1 MSVYTVGSNKSSD
14 SIFPKVRPSLDLDFA
29 NSKTLD
35 PRITFTRSSGGSYV
49 GADGLIKYAGVNEA
63 RFDHNPVTGESL
75 GLLVEEQR
83 TNLQRHSEDFTQGL
97 PLLNATLTANVG
109 TAPNGTLTADQFIE
123 TTANGLHNQ
132 EIVDHVFIAGVTYT
146 FSCYAKTIGNRNF
159 SPGFPT
165 LFGSARFG
173 NFNLTGSGSVVS
185 TSAGVTASI
194 QSVGDGWY
202 RCSITSTCVT
212 GGGARVGVFIASGT
226 SISYAGDV
234 SKGLLLWG
242 AQLEV
247 GAFPTSYIPTVA
259 STRTRFED
267 VARIVG
273 ANFSSWYRQDEGT
286 VLVDVLR
293 SYSGNFSTF
302 PNIFQFNDGTANN
315 IFAMYGVFGS
325 QFVTNFSI
333 QSGGVSQ
340 TNFIQVFTNVPGP
353 NRIAQALAVN
363 SSMLAANGALTLQDS
378 SVAMPVGINRVNI
391 GSDLA
396 SLSQW
401 GGTIRRITYW
411 PKRLPNSQLRAL
423 TR

>member
-1 MSVYTVGSNKSSD
+1 
-14 SIFPKVRPSLDLDFA
+14 
-29 NSKTLD
+29 
-35 PRITFTRSSGGSYV
+35 V

-75 GLLVEEQR
+75 GLLIEEGR

-97 PLLNATLTANVG
+97 PLFNATLTVNVG

-123 TTANGLHNQ
+123 TTANGLHSQ

-146 FSCYAKTIGNRNF
+146 FSCYAKTIGDRNF
-159 SPGFPT
+159 APGFPT

-173 NFNLTGSGSVVS
+173 IFNLTGSGSVAG
-185 TSAGVTASI
+185 TNAGVTASI
-194 QSVGDGWY
+194 QAVGNGWY

-247 GAFPTSYIPTVA
+247 GAFPTSYIPTQA
-259 STRTRFED
+259 STVTRFAD

-286 VLVDVLR
+286 VFADATTNAR
-293 SYSGNFSTF
+293 HGGSNSF
-302 PNIFQFNDGTANN
+302 PRIMSVSDGTNN
-315 IFAMYGVFGS
+315 NQMETYYRVLSSYTDAGY
-325 QFVTNFSI
+325 
-333 QSGGVSQ
+333 
-340 TNFIQVFTNVPGP
+340 
-353 NRIAQALAVN
+353 RIANAGAIQAQFDTNDNRNGQKIAFGYASNNFPLVIGGTVV
-363 SSMLAANGALTLQDS
+363 ANDTSGTVPTVSNLGLGVRGDGGTFL
-378 SVAMPVGINRVNI
+378 N
-391 GSDLA
+391 
-396 SLSQW
+396 
-401 GGTIRRITYW
+401 GTIRRLTYW